1 MIRLAKILPS
11 LRCFL
16 WILCSTKFR
25 RHLYW
30 WGVTPSAGCWHGD
43 CRQYLGPAAAKH
55 RQIYWLPP
63 GPGPGQPISLL
74 SLRAVPAS
82 LLPHPRLLLHHLW
95 VCLCLRVLSVHCRCC
110 LASIQ
115 RQSQNISGVTN
126 FAPCSRSN
134 DIRRQKTWL
143 SHWVIEQQ

>member
-16 WILCSTKFR
+16 WILCCTKFC

-30 WGVTPSAGCWHGD
+30 WDVTPSAGCWHGD

-82 LLPHPRLLLHHLW
+82 LLPQPRLLLHHLW

-115 RQSQNISGVTN
+115 RQVTKHQWSYKLC
-126 FAPCSRSN
+126 PMQYIEVMTLGDKRP
-134 DIRRQKTWL
+134 D
-143 SHWVIEQQ
+143 WVIEW